1 MSYKLYQHTV
11 TTNEVVK
18 TTIKTFRKPKHANNN
33 KRNKNSVQSKT
44 RS

>member
-1 MSYKLYQHTV
+1 MSSKIYNHLIQ
-11 TTNEVVK
+11 TNEVVK

-33 KRNKNSVQSKT
+33 KRNKNSVQSQK

>member
-1 MSYKLYQHTV
+1 MSYKLYQHTI
-11 TTNEVVK
+11 TSNEKVK
-18 TTIKTFRKPKHANNN
+18 STIKSFRKAKHANNN